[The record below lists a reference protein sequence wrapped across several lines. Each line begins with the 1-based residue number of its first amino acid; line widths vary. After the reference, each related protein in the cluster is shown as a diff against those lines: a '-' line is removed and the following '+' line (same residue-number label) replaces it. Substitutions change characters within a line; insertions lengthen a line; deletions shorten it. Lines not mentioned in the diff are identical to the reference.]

1 MRFNMSVNTKRI
13 KNNISE
19 VEFKKLI
26 SHLKGD
32 EHIRI
37 SRKERLISIFH
48 ILYFTGMRINEI
60 SQITN
65 KMLNELVEEKK
76 LIVRTHKTKNERV
89 LYITDNGQ
97 KVLKKVF
104 GNIAVN
110 DQLVIH
116 SERGNKHSSLES
128 PSLIRDANTY
138 IKKVFGEDSRI
149 TSHSFRQTLITELAM
164 SGVNTKIIQSL
175 IGHKSISSTYRYIKP
190 SEMDIMNCLQGVR

>member
-1 MRFNMSVNTKRI
+1 MSITTQKI

-19 VEFKKLI
+19 AEFKKLV

-32 EHIRI
+32 ENIRAN
-37 SRKERLISIFH
+37 RKERLLSIFH
-48 ILYFTGMRINEI
+48 ILYFTGMRINEV
-60 SQITN
+60 SQMTN
-65 KMLNELVEEKK
+65 NMLHELIETKK
-76 LIVRTHKTKNERV
+76 LIVKTHKTKNERV

-104 GNIAVN
+104 GHIDANN
-110 DQLVIH
+110 QLVIR
-116 SERGNKHSSLES
+116 SERGNKNNALES

-138 IKKVFGEDSRI
+138 IKKVFGEESRI

-190 SEMDIMNCLQGVR
+190 SEMDIINCLHGVR

>member
-1 MRFNMSVNTKRI
+1 MSVLTQKI

-19 VEFKKLI
+19 VEFRKLI

-32 EHIRI
+32 ENIRTN
-37 SRKERLISIFH
+37 RKDRLLSVFH
-48 ILYFTGMRINEI
+48 ILYFTGMRINEL
-60 SQITN
+60 SQMTN
-65 KMLNELVEEKK
+65 NMLLELIETKK
-76 LIVRTHKTKNERV
+76 LIVKTHKTKNERV

-104 GNIAVN
+104 RYIDANN
-110 DQLVIH
+110 QLLIR
-116 SERGNKHSSLES
+116 SERGNKNSALES

>member
-1 MRFNMSVNTKRI
+1 MSVNTKRI

-32 EHIRI
+32 EHIRT

-65 KMLNELVEEKK
+65 KMLHELVEDKK

>member
-1 MRFNMSVNTKRI
+1 MSVVTQKI

-19 VEFKKLI
+19 VEFRKLI

-32 EHIRI
+32 ENIRTN
-37 SRKERLISIFH
+37 RKDRLLSVFH
-48 ILYFTGMRINEI
+48 ILYFTGMRINEL
-60 SQITN
+60 SQMTN
-65 KMLNELVEEKK
+65 NMLLELIETKK
-76 LIVRTHKTKNERV
+76 LIVKTHKTKNERV

-104 GNIAVN
+104 RYIDANN
-110 DQLVIH
+110 QLLIR
-116 SERGNKHSSLES
+116 SERGNKNSALES